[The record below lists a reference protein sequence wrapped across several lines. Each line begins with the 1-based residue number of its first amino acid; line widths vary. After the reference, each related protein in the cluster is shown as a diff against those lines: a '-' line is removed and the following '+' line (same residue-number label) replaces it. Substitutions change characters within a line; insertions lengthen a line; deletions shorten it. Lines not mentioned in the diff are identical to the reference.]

1 MDTELYYELA
11 LTQIETVGLVKAHLL
26 METFG
31 TAKAIFDASPSDL
44 SMLGASG
51 NALAD
56 RDIRS
61 EAFASA
67 EREIDFIESKGITAI
82 TYISTSYPERLRECP
97 DAPIVLFQLG
107 FCPLNSQKM
116 VAMVGTRHATEYGR
130 QLARTFVEQ
139 LSAIDKG
146 IVVVSGL
153 AYGIDISCH
162 RAALDFGM
170 PTIAVVAHGMDRIY
184 PPLHRNDAARMINS
198 GGAVLSEF
206 FSGTQPI
213 ASNFLQRNRIVA
225 GLCDA
230 VIVVESD
237 ARGGSLSTAR
247 IASEYNREV
256 FAFPGRIGDKFSTG
270 CNRLISDDRARI
282 VLSADD
288 FMTKMNWMPEKTAAK
303 QPELPFDAVMP
314 LTDNQKA
321 IFDILRTGP
330 KQINELAALSSLTP
344 AEISAAIT
352 EMLLSDVIISLPGD
366 MYDIPLKASSV

>member
-1 MDTELYYELA
+1 MDTELFYELA
-11 LTQIETVGLVKAHLL
+11 LTQIETIGLVKAHML

-31 TAKAIFDASPSDL
+31 TAKAIFDSSPSDL
-44 SMLGASG
+44 GMLGVSG

-56 RDIRS
+56 NAIRS
-61 EAFASA
+61 EAFAAA
-67 EREIDFIESKGITAI
+67 EREIDFIENKGITAI
-82 TYISTSYPERLRECP
+82 TYISTDYPDRLRECP

-107 FCPLNSQKM
+107 SCPLNAPRM

-130 QLARTFVEQ
+130 QLAHSFIEQ
-139 LSAIDKG
+139 LSEIDKG
-146 IVVVSGL
+146 IVIVSGL

-162 RAALDFGM
+162 RAALNFGM

-184 PPLHRNDAARMINS
+184 PPLHRNDAARMIKS

-206 FSGTQPI
+206 YSGTQPI

-237 ARGGSLSTAR
+237 VRGGSLSTAR

-256 FAFPGRIGDKFSTG
+256 FAFPGRIGDKFSAG
-270 CNRLISDDRARI
+270 CNQLISDDRARI
-282 VLSADD
+282 LLSAED
-288 FMTKMNWMPEKTAAK
+288 FMEKMNWTQTTATM
-303 QPELPFDAVMP
+303 QPELPFDTNLQ
-314 LTDNQKA
+314 LTDNQQT

-344 AEISAAIT
+344 AEVSATIT
-352 EMLLSDVIISLPGD
+352 EMLLSDLIISLPGD
-366 MYDIPLKASSV
+366 MYDIPLKIKP